1 MTYDWHHRDGGVH
14 EGADGRRGKDNV
26 RDGVVDGEKRDD
38 EACQEEKNQ
47 NVKKGRDG
55 LDSDVR
61 TKASHTVVEERA
73 DAGTLMDRGRRLRQL
88 EVSAGPA
95 LLERCE

>member
-1 MTYDWHHRDGGVH
+1 M
-14 EGADGRRGKDNV
+14 
-26 RDGVVDGEKRDD
+26 
-38 EACQEEKNQ
+38 
-47 NVKKGRDG
+47 KKGRDG

-61 TKASHTVVEERA
+61 TKASHTVVEEGA